1 MGRTDTVNKLRILV
15 VDDEAI
21 LRLDLSEM
29 LAERG
34 HDIVGEADNGG
45 DAVTM
50 ARTLKP
56 DLVIMD
62 VKMPGM
68 SGLEA
73 SKIIA
78 DEQIAPVLLLT
89 AYSQRDVVEQATD
102 SGVMAYLV
110 KPIREEEL
118 TPAIEIAINRW
129 NSYKTLQGELEKAKE
144 DLETRKLLDRAKGI
158 LMDQHGFSEHD
169 AFQAMQH
176 LSMDRRLSLKA
187 VAQAVIAAAEVNGRP
202 GRASRRR
209 QRMYRRIRCPARF
222 PADFKGLSR
231 TNRTGQ
237 ALFEVF
243 SQLPSGLK
251 VLLVQQDFSFYDTA
265 VSGRWPGPSLRPG
278 SGACP

>member
-89 AYSQRDVVEQATD
+89 AYSQCDVVEQATD

-187 VAQAVIAAAEVNGRP
+187 VAQAVIAAAEINGRP

-209 QRMYRRIRCPARF
+209 QRM
-222 PADFKGLSR
+222 
-231 TNRTGQ
+231 
-237 ALFEVF
+237 
-243 SQLPSGLK
+243 
-251 VLLVQQDFSFYDTA
+251 
-265 VSGRWPGPSLRPG
+265 
-278 SGACP
+278 

>member
-1 MGRTDTVNKLRILV
+1 

-34 HDIVGEADNGG
+34 HDVVGEADNGA

-50 ARTLKP
+50 ARDLKP

-129 NSYKTLQGELEKAKE
+129 NSYKNLQGELEKAKE

-187 VAQAVIAAAEVNGRP
+187 VAQAVIAAAEINGRQ
-202 GRASRRR
+202 GKTSRRR
-209 QRMYRRIRCPARF
+209 VR
-222 PADFKGLSR
+222 
-231 TNRTGQ
+231 N
-237 ALFEVF
+237 
-243 SQLPSGLK
+243 
-251 VLLVQQDFSFYDTA
+251 
-265 VSGRWPGPSLRPG
+265 
-278 SGACP
+278 

>member
-187 VAQAVIAAAEVNGRP
+187 VAQAVIAAAEINGRP

-209 QRMYRRIRCPARF
+209 QRM
-222 PADFKGLSR
+222 
-231 TNRTGQ
+231 
-237 ALFEVF
+237 
-243 SQLPSGLK
+243 
-251 VLLVQQDFSFYDTA
+251 
-265 VSGRWPGPSLRPG
+265 
-278 SGACP
+278 

>member
-1 MGRTDTVNKLRILV
+1 MNKLRILV

-34 HDIVGEADNGG
+34 HDVVGEADNGG

-129 NSYKTLQGELEKAKE
+129 NSYKNLQGELEKAKE

-187 VAQAVIAAAEVNGRP
+187 VAQAVIAAAEINGRQ
-202 GRASRRR
+202 GKTSRRR
-209 QRMYRRIRCPARF
+209 VR
-222 PADFKGLSR
+222 
-231 TNRTGQ
+231 N
-237 ALFEVF
+237 
-243 SQLPSGLK
+243 
-251 VLLVQQDFSFYDTA
+251 
-265 VSGRWPGPSLRPG
+265 
-278 SGACP
+278 

>member
-1 MGRTDTVNKLRILV
+1 MNKLRILV

-78 DEQIAPVLLLT
+78 DEQLAPVLLLT

-187 VAQAVIAAAEVNGRP
+187 VAQAVIAAAEINGRP

-209 QRMYRRIRCPARF
+209 QRM
-222 PADFKGLSR
+222 
-231 TNRTGQ
+231 
-237 ALFEVF
+237 
-243 SQLPSGLK
+243 
-251 VLLVQQDFSFYDTA
+251 
-265 VSGRWPGPSLRPG
+265 
-278 SGACP
+278 

>member
-1 MGRTDTVNKLRILV
+1 MNKLRILV

-187 VAQAVIAAAEVNGRP
+187 VAQAVIAAAEINGRP

-209 QRMYRRIRCPARF
+209 QRM
-222 PADFKGLSR
+222 
-231 TNRTGQ
+231 
-237 ALFEVF
+237 
-243 SQLPSGLK
+243 
-251 VLLVQQDFSFYDTA
+251 
-265 VSGRWPGPSLRPG
+265 
-278 SGACP
+278 

>member
-1 MGRTDTVNKLRILV
+1 MNKLRILV

-187 VAQAVIAAAEVNGRP
+187 VAQAVIAAAESNGRP

-209 QRMYRRIRCPARF
+209 QRM
-222 PADFKGLSR
+222 
-231 TNRTGQ
+231 
-237 ALFEVF
+237 
-243 SQLPSGLK
+243 
-251 VLLVQQDFSFYDTA
+251 
-265 VSGRWPGPSLRPG
+265 
-278 SGACP
+278 

>member
-29 LAERG
+29 LAELG

-118 TPAIEIAINRW
+118 TPAIEIVINRW

-187 VAQAVIAAAEVNGRP
+187 VAQAVIAAAEINGRP

-209 QRMYRRIRCPARF
+209 QRM
-222 PADFKGLSR
+222 
-231 TNRTGQ
+231 
-237 ALFEVF
+237 
-243 SQLPSGLK
+243 
-251 VLLVQQDFSFYDTA
+251 
-265 VSGRWPGPSLRPG
+265 
-278 SGACP
+278 

>member
-1 MGRTDTVNKLRILV
+1 MNKLRILV

-34 HDIVGEADNGG
+34 HDVVGEADNGA

-50 ARTLKP
+50 ARDLKP

-78 DEQIAPVLLLT
+78 DEQIAPVLLRT
-89 AYSQRDVVEQATD
+89 ADSQRDVVEQATD

-129 NSYKTLQGELEKAKE
+129 NSYKNLQGELEKAKE

-187 VAQAVIAAAEVNGRP
+187 VAQAVIAAAEINGRQ
-202 GRASRRR
+202 GKTSRRR
-209 QRMYRRIRCPARF
+209 VR
-222 PADFKGLSR
+222 
-231 TNRTGQ
+231 N
-237 ALFEVF
+237 
-243 SQLPSGLK
+243 
-251 VLLVQQDFSFYDTA
+251 
-265 VSGRWPGPSLRPG
+265 
-278 SGACP
+278 

>member
-15 VDDEAI
+15 VDDDAI

-187 VAQAVIAAAEVNGRP
+187 VAQAVIAAAEINGRP

-209 QRMYRRIRCPARF
+209 QRM
-222 PADFKGLSR
+222 
-231 TNRTGQ
+231 
-237 ALFEVF
+237 
-243 SQLPSGLK
+243 
-251 VLLVQQDFSFYDTA
+251 
-265 VSGRWPGPSLRPG
+265 
-278 SGACP
+278 

>member
-1 MGRTDTVNKLRILV
+1 MNKLRILV

-34 HDIVGEADNGG
+34 HDVVGEADNGA

-50 ARTLKP
+50 ARDLKP

-129 NSYKTLQGELEKAKE
+129 NSYKNLQGELEKAKE

-187 VAQAVIAAAEVNGRP
+187 VAQAVIAAAEINGRQ
-202 GRASRRR
+202 GKTSRRR
-209 QRMYRRIRCPARF
+209 VR
-222 PADFKGLSR
+222 
-231 TNRTGQ
+231 N
-237 ALFEVF
+237 
-243 SQLPSGLK
+243 
-251 VLLVQQDFSFYDTA
+251 
-265 VSGRWPGPSLRPG
+265 
-278 SGACP
+278 

>member
-1 MGRTDTVNKLRILV
+1 VNKLRILV

-187 VAQAVIAAAEVNGRP
+187 VAQAVIAAAEINGRP

-209 QRMYRRIRCPARF
+209 QRM
-222 PADFKGLSR
+222 
-231 TNRTGQ
+231 
-237 ALFEVF
+237 
-243 SQLPSGLK
+243 
-251 VLLVQQDFSFYDTA
+251 
-265 VSGRWPGPSLRPG
+265 
-278 SGACP
+278 

>member
-1 MGRTDTVNKLRILV
+1 MNKLRILV

-89 AYSQRDVVEQATD
+89 AYSQCDVVEQATD

-187 VAQAVIAAAEVNGRP
+187 VAQAVIAAAEINGRP

-209 QRMYRRIRCPARF
+209 QRM
-222 PADFKGLSR
+222 
-231 TNRTGQ
+231 
-237 ALFEVF
+237 
-243 SQLPSGLK
+243 
-251 VLLVQQDFSFYDTA
+251 
-265 VSGRWPGPSLRPG
+265 
-278 SGACP
+278 

>member
-1 MGRTDTVNKLRILV
+1 MNKLRILV

-34 HDIVGEADNGG
+34 HDVVGEADNGA

-50 ARTLKP
+50 ARDLKP

-187 VAQAVIAAAEVNGRP
+187 VAQAVIAAAEINGRP

-209 QRMYRRIRCPARF
+209 QRM
-222 PADFKGLSR
+222 
-231 TNRTGQ
+231 
-237 ALFEVF
+237 
-243 SQLPSGLK
+243 
-251 VLLVQQDFSFYDTA
+251 
-265 VSGRWPGPSLRPG
+265 
-278 SGACP
+278 